1 VHFEDS
7 GAHGEGS
14 NSRAANA
21 NTRRTE
27 SHSHV
32 GDDDGQSEEFG
43 SSLEGDDADDE
54 ESGSHLEA
62 DDADDEESASHLEGD
77 DTDDE
82 ESGSHLKGDDT
93 DDEESVSHL
102 EGHDT
107 HDEKSDSALEGSDA
121 DHDAA
126 ASKRATPAA
135 RTAEFHSRRHA
146 PAPRRGVSHGADA
159 EGERLQ
165 KVLSRAGLASRRE
178 AEDWIRAGRITING
192 QPAVLG
198 SRVSHSDQIRL
209 DSRLIRQRET
219 GGGATAFVVHRSP
232 GESLTQPNPGT
243 QLEGADGST
252 APSSTATPMIE
263 RLPTRAGRRFITVS
277 PMPRVDGGLELV
289 TSDGEL
295 GVRLQRSVRNLV
307 SQFSVR
313 VLGELSPEQL
323 ENIMGGTLDSGE
335 TIEVVS
341 CEPSGGEGANR
352 WYTLVARGAS
362 GKEVRQLFERQGAL
376 LSRVQRTHLGPITM
390 ERGLGRGQFRELT
403 PEELQGLLAP
413 PADD

>member
-1 VHFEDS
+1 VESAFHHDS
-7 GAHGEGS
+7 L
-14 NSRAANA
+14 
-21 NTRRTE
+21 
-27 SHSHV
+27 
-32 GDDDGQSEEFG
+32 D
-43 SSLEGDDADDE
+43 
-54 ESGSHLEA
+54 
-62 DDADDEESASHLEGD
+62 ESASHLEDLDALGEQSDSHAESFDADAHADGSDSHLVAD
-77 DTDDE
+77 DTHGE
-82 ESGSHLKGDDT
+82 EAAA
-93 DDEESVSHL
+93 HL
-102 EGHDT
+102 ED
-107 HDEKSDSALEGSDA
+107 SDA
-121 DHDAA
+121 DHDEADSHHEDA
-126 ASKRATPAA
+126 DSRHDNAGSRHVDADSRHDEADSHHAVPAVHPADSRARRASSP
-135 RTAEFHSRRHA
+135 SRRGGS
-146 PAPRRGVSHGADA
+146 RGADA

-198 SRVSHSDQIRL
+198 ARASHSDQIRL
-209 DSRLIRQRET
+209 DGRLIRQRET

-232 GESLTQPNPGT
+232 GESLTQPNSESQP
-243 QLEGADGST
+243 EGADVP
-252 APSSTATPMIE
+252 AAAMIE

-295 GVRLQRSVRNLV
+295 GVKLQRSVRNLV

-313 VLGELSPEQL
+313 VLGELSSEQL

-335 TIEVVS
+335 TLEVVS
-341 CEPSGGEGANR
+341 CEPSGGEAANR

-376 LSRVQRTHLGPITM
+376 LSRVQRTHLGPLTM

-403 PEELQGLLAP
+403 PEELQGLLAHP
-413 PADD
+413 VDE